1 MKTSL
6 RHRSIAYCLDA
17 AVLGVYLWLGAMTLR
32 LGGCAIAED
41 DSYPFTMT
49 VTGAGI
55 MLPQYRVFSMATR
68 QEIW

>member
-1 MKTSL
+1 
-6 RHRSIAYCLDA
+6 
-17 AVLGVYLWLGAMTLR
+17 MTLR

-49 VTGAGI
+49 GTGAGI